1 MRALPFRE
9 AAVAFCT
16 GLATRMGAPAI
27 NSFDAVIGTLALL
40 AAVMGYST
48 GLLRSMATIFGYLA
62 AAPVAVAAT
71 PLVTTFAAGSPNT
84 EQLPQW
90 IVFCAVLIIAGM
102 VLGGLLRTALRA
114 VVGPT
119 ISLPDRLAGAMLGAT
134 RIALVAVALVLVFD
148 RIIPP
153 HLQPQ
158 FLAQSRLRP
167 ILATAAAAGVR
178 SLPPEVETYID
189 RLKRSHGL

>member
-1 MRALPFRE
+1 
-9 AAVAFCT
+9 
-16 GLATRMGAPAI
+16 MGAQGI

-71 PLVTTFAAGSPNT
+71 PLVAPLVVGAPSAHQP
-84 EQLPQW
+84 QQW
-90 IVFCAVLIIAGM
+90 IVFCGVLIIAGI
-102 VLGGLLRTALRA
+102 VLGGLLRTALGA
-114 VVGPT
+114 VVGPH

-134 RIALVAVALVLVFD
+134 RIGLVAVALVLVFD

-167 ILATAAAAGVR
+167 ILATAAAAGVK
-178 SLPPEVETYID
+178 SLPPEVERYIE
-189 RLKRSHGL
+189 RLKRSRGF